1 MLCYPRDLSRVAR
14 EHPGEV
20 RSRLSSRYPQHQKS
34 CARTHSHAHTLSHTV
49 RGWGLATVRDDQET
63 LYRLWSELCSLSD
76 DDDDDVYHHIGE
88 RLNLEGAE
96 PVRLCQRFAIDI
108 RSVLEESLDRGRQDK
123 IKREGLVQTYN
134 TVQAAQILPTCH
146 TTSVLVLAVFCHT
159 LITHGLNERFP
170 ATYIQQCWMASF
182 STCLF
187 VICLRECS
195 S

>member
-1 MLCYPRDLSRVAR
+1 MSPWQTYRKIETLLLDSKLPVSISRNRGVGSFVLCYPRDLSRVAR

-123 IKREGLVQTYN
+123 IKREGLVQTFN
-134 TVQAAQILPTCH
+134 TVQAAQILPTC
-146 TTSVLVLAVFCHT
+146 
-159 LITHGLNERFP
+159 
-170 ATYIQQCWMASF
+170 SF

>member
-1 MLCYPRDLSRVAR
+1 MKYAPGLARDI
-14 EHPGEV
+14 
-20 RSRLSSRYPQHQKS
+20 RSTRNLAH
-34 CARTHSHAHTLSHTV
+34 AHIRTHILYRIRSEAGASLQSEMI
-49 RGWGLATVRDDQET
+49 DNDQQT

-76 DDDDDVYHHIGE
+76 DDDDDDDDVYHHIGE
-88 RLNLEGAE
+88 RLNLEVAE

-123 IKREGLVQTYN
+123 IKREGLVQTFN

-146 TTSVLVLAVFCHT
+146 TTSVLVWAVFCHT